1 MKFAKCCNPLPGD
14 DVIGFVTRGLGTSV
28 HKSDCPNAVR
38 GLRDPEMSGRWV
50 EARWED
56 EFVSSGSED
65 LFEAL
70 LKIYAEN
77 RIGILAD
84 ISVALA
90 EMRVAIMS
98 VNTTASTVT
107 GGVASISLSIGCK
120 NVSHFRS
127 IISRLRKIDGV
138 HDVVR
143 GQSR

>member
-1 MKFAKCCNPLPGD
+1 M
-14 DVIGFVTRGLGTSV
+14 
-28 HKSDCPNAVR
+28 
-38 GLRDPEMSGRWV
+38 RDPEMSGRWV

-56 EFVSSGSED
+56 EFVSHGSED

-98 VNTTASTVT
+98 VNTTAPTAT
-107 GGVASISLSIGCK
+107 GGVAAISLSIGCK